1 MTSAKSSSGS
11 GRGPSS
17 GSGRGRLKELADAQE
32 PRAGFTN
39 LFFLSPGDGVT
50 ELFLIRHAQIGLS
63 DDMGG
68 DEHLTPLGKE
78 QADVLATYLS
88 SRYRFDAVYASPTL
102 RAQETATPLAASQS
116 VEVQLVEDLA
126 DVKQLRPLDKPLPEL
141 VNEVAG
147 EMGFEAFVERM
158 RREMT
163 FDAFAPFVESSA
175 DFRTRV
181 LGAMDAIIDA
191 HPGQRVAV
199 ITHSP
204 VIACYLAILAGTP
217 RDFILNPKLTSVT
230 RVLARN
236 ADRTIDFANAT
247 PHFEG

>member
-1 MTSAKSSSGS
+1 MTSPDPAHD
-11 GRGPSS
+11 
-17 GSGRGRLKELADAQE
+17 RLRELAEAQE

-39 LFFLSPGDGVT
+39 LFFLSPGEGVT

-63 DDMGG
+63 DDMGAN
-68 DEHLTPLGKE
+68 EHLTDLGRE

-102 RAQETATPLAASQS
+102 RAQETAAPLAASQS

-126 DVKQLRPLDKPLPEL
+126 DVKQLRPLDRPLPEL

-147 EMGFEAFVERM
+147 EDGFEAFIGRM

-175 DFRTRV
+175 DFRSRV
-181 LGAMDAIIDA
+181 QGAVNAIIDA
-191 HPGQRVAV
+191 HPGRRVAV
-199 ITHSP
+199 VTHSP
-204 VIACYLAILAGTP
+204 VIACYLSILVGTQ
-217 RDFILNPKLTSVT
+217 RDFILNPKLTSIT
-230 RVLARN
+230 RVFARGN
-236 ADRTIDFANAT
+236 ERTIDFANAT